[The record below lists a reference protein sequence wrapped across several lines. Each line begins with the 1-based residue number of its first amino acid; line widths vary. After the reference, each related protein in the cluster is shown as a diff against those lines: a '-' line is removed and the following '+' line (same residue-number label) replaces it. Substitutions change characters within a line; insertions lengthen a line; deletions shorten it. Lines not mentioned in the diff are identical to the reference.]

1 MKFLVLMTEPEHF
14 DRWDASDDTEQQA
27 VLDAYARFTDAVRAR
42 GAVLYGDALAR
53 PERARTLQPGAG
65 PDRPVTEG
73 PYAESVEQ
81 LGGFYVVEAPTM
93 ADVIEATRL
102 LPREY
107 TIEIRPLLDVYQGV
121 TWPLRGR

>member
-1 MKFLVLMTEPEHF
+1 MKFLVLMTEAEHF
-14 DRWDASDDTEQQA
+14 DRWDASDDAAQQA

-53 PERARTLQPGAG
+53 PEQARTLQPGDG
-65 PDRPVTEG
+65 EHRPVTEG
-73 PYAESVEQ
+73 AYVESVEQ
-81 LGGFYVVEAPTM
+81 LGGFYVVEAPDLAGVT
-93 ADVIEATRL
+93 EAARQ

-121 TWPLRGR
+121 TWPLRAG